1 MLDTTKTVINNINQ
15 FKFLRNIDRVSLKK
29 DANTQT
35 NNVVSEEGNKDRIM
49 ELQTDLR
56 VNNLHVFR
64 ESYFSLRLYRFFV
77 LTLPAII
84 TAGAIGLLSTPS
96 RVNKNDTATHYTKE
110 ETLYKFGEG
119 VATQTKEVYDL
130 DWTGDFF
137 GHKIVSPEGVS
148 VEDGVNDKITFKIH
162 DGETC
167 VTGSVNISN
176 DGAMTA
182 NSAGVVNNYYDVDEY
197 QDVTFN
203 ETEDDE
209 MYALLFDRVV
219 ALVKDSGYL
228 NSKNEEI
235 LDALTASDKKVI
247 VLSIASYENHG
258 KAEVILSKT
267 RMPRKVMLIIIA
279 AIYDLVLALTYSYR
293 KDEIGVDV
301 MTHENG
307 KLIDQSTEYTG
318 SLWFSSLKIKEAF
331 LAAEKE
337 RILMLASEIDKN
349 VAPEDRGKLLTGY
362 EKRLVKKANKKKDK

>member
-1 MLDTTKTVINNINQ
+1 MLDTTKTIINNINQ

-64 ESYFSLRLYRFFV
+64 ESYFALRLYRFFV
-77 LTLPAII
+77 LTLPALI